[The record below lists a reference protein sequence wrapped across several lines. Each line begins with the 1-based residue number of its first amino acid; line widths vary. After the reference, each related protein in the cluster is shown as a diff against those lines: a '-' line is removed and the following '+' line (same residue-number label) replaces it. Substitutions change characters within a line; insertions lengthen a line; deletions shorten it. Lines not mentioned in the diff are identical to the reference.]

1 MPDLQA
7 SGIREA
13 AERLLEATRTHV
25 PCAPVRDVLPDG
37 SGETAYA
44 VQGILTERALADGRR
59 MVGRKVGLTSPAV
72 QRQLGVDRPDFG
84 VLFADME
91 VPAGTEADS
100 GRLLQ
105 PKVEAEIAFVLAAD
119 LDAPDLD
126 AAAVRAAT
134 AHVVAALEIVDSR
147 IAGWDITFADT
158 VADNASSGLYVL
170 GAERVELGDQ
180 DLRTVRMELTD
191 GTGATV
197 SEGTGAACLGD
208 PVEAVLWLAATCR
221 DLGAPLRAGEVVLS
235 GALGPMVPAVLGRTY
250 TAQLSGLGSVSVGFS
265 QDERAGREVIHAGG
279 VREDGR

>member
-1 MPDLQA
+1 M
-7 SGIREA
+7 REA